1 MPTCSS
7 PGAYFATPLK
17 DPVKTERAKLLN
29 GIAAKIAKEES
40 LPIVDLFAQM
50 DPLDREVYWADT
62 YHFKEAAINLQA
74 EMISEHVL
82 SALGL
87 KNAEGKLRQESS
99 ETGPSGALR

>member
-1 MPTCSS
+1 MGVTGDIQMPQTCSS
-7 PGAYFATPLK
+7 LGGY
-17 DPVKTERAKLLN
+17 
-29 GIAAKIAKEES
+29 
-40 LPIVDLFAQM
+40 
-50 DPLDREVYWADT
+50 VYWADT